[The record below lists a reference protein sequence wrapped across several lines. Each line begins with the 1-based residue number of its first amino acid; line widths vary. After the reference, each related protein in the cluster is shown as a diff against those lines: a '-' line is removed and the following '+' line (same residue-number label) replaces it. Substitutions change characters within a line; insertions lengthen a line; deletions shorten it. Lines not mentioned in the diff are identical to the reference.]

1 MWGKKS
7 YMLNNALTLRAICN
21 ATVSVMARGQPT
33 GWTMS
38 GAMAT
43 AYTRMTT

>member
-1 MWGKKS
+1 MWGNKS
-7 YMLNNALTLRAICN
+7 YMLNNALALHMISN

-43 AYTRMTT
+43 AHTRMAT

>member
-7 YMLNNALTLRAICN
+7 YMLSNALTLHISNVTA
-21 ATVSVMARGQPT
+21 SVMARGQPT

-43 AYTRMTT
+43 ANTRMVT